1 MSDHSGEHGGGAPA
15 MSAMDM
21 GRIIF
26 NLVVIYL
33 VGGLI
38 IASVYAKTSPII
50 FKNRKEMREKALKA
64 MMPEAETIEKMGDWY
79 PHHKHAEYLV
89 AKAGGETVGYIVETL
104 GKGYS
109 SYINTLVALDKDLV
123 IQKID
128 ILSHQETP
136 GLGDEILNET
146 WKAQFNGKTLNQI
159 KLVKTEGT
167 EYVQAISGATIS
179 SRAVTD
185 DGGGGGVR
193 AGVQTVT
200 DALAGKL
207 PEKPEGGH

>member
-1 MSDHSGEHGGGAPA
+1 MSDHNSEQGGGGTN
-15 MSAMDM
+15 MTTLDM
-21 GRIIF
+21 GKLIL
-26 NLVVIYL
+26 NLLLIYL

-64 MMPEAETIEKMGDWY
+64 MMPEAELIEKMGDWY
-79 PHHKHAEYLV
+79 PHGKHVEYLE
-89 AKAGGETVGYIVETL
+89 AKAGGEIVGYIVETL

-123 IQKID
+123 ILKID

-136 GLGDEILNET
+136 GLGDEILNPD
-146 WKAQFNGKTLNQI
+146 WKAQFNGKTLNQL
-159 KLVKTEGT
+159 KLVKTESA
-167 EYVQAISGATIS
+167 EYIEAISGATIS

-193 AGVQTVT
+193 GGVQMLT
-200 DALAGKL
+200 DALAGH
-207 PEKPEGGH
+207 PPAQPEGGH